1 MRRGGLARR
10 AWAERTAAALAT
22 AAALLVGCDG
32 KAMFLARNQREIDA
46 ASRALDAARDD
57 AARARAHSA
66 RGHGWS
72 ERARYQKAFKLVD
85 DAEYRRLFDL
95 AVADHERALA
105 LAPADAQ
112 AYVDRGQTYYDR
124 AALEPEGDPARR
136 AHFAAAEADFGRA
149 IERDRALAHAYDMRG
164 LVRLATRDVDG
175 ALADFTVEAALEPR
189 LGRARLAE
197 AHCNR
202 GVEELTAKRV
212 DAAVA
217 DLEKAVALGGSG
229 DGCECQPESP
239 LAGAYLE
246 RKEYDRSWAVV
257 RAAQAEHRWIMPEL
271 VERLRKESG
280 RER

>member
-10 AWAERTAAALAT
+10 AWAERTAAALAA

-32 KAMFLARNQREIDA
+32 KAIFLARNQREIDA
-46 ASRALDAARDD
+46 ASRAIEAARDD
-57 AARARAHSA
+57 AARARACSA

-124 AALEPEGDPARR
+124 AALEPEGDPARL
-136 AHFAAAEADFGRA
+136 ALFAASEADFGRA

-189 LGRARLAE
+189 LGRARL
-197 AHCNR
+197 
-202 GVEELTAKRV
+202 
-212 DAAVA
+212 A